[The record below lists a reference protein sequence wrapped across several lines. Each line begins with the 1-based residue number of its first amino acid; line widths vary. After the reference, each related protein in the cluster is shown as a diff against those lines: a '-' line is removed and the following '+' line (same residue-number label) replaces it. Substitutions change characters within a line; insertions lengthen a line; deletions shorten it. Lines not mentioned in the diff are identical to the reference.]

1 MVLVEALETLAM
13 VLMIPILLVMTLMI
27 LIQER
32 AQKMDSEKDHL
43 FEVLET

>member
-32 AQKMDSEKDHL
+32 AQKMDSKKAL

>member
-1 MVLVEALETLAM
+1 MVLVEALVTLAM
-13 VLMIPILLVMTLMI
+13 VLMIPILLDMTLMI

-32 AQKMDSEKDHL
+32 AQKMDSEKAHL

>member
-1 MVLVEALETLAM
+1 MVLVEALVTLAM
-13 VLMIPILLVMTLMI
+13 VLMIPILLDMTLMI

-32 AQKMDSEKDHL
+32 AQKMDLEKAHL